1 MKRLFFFL
9 SISTLFLSFSADFTF
24 SAEKW
29 IKAKNN
35 PDCSFWIDPNPFE
48 TTLTGTWS
56 GNCLNGKLHG
66 KGLFIVK
73 YRKNGKWTGYV
84 HHGHF
89 KKGLEDGQG
98 TRIWTTGIR
107 YEGKWKKGK
116 FNGQGTLIFAS
127 GKKYVGEFKDGKYH
141 GQGTLTFASGKKY
154 VGIWVSGRFQ
164 DPSKEVK
171 KQKRFVEKKTD
182 FSSSLP
188 KCKNSPGR
196 GINGGKYWN
205 KCVGTVMYMQR
216 SRRSRKFYLVEYRGE
231 WKNGEKHGKGIKT
244 IYKDKAKTKILKV
257 DKGKWVAN
265 KFVGSNKGF
274 NEVQKF
280 LSSTLPKCHGS
291 PANYG
296 TRRWNDCIGILNFRS
311 GSRYVGMWKKGK
323 RHGKGILFYSSG
335 NRYMGDWKKGK
346 RHGKATLMYQNGA
359 RLVVQYTNGKRH
371 GRGTYTNKN
380 GKVKK
385 EIWIHGK
392 LDDGKLEKKY
402 ASSTG
407 LPVCKGS
414 PLPYA
419 LSNTDDFLTLK
430 KWDNCVGIAHKPVLR
445 STEGGIWKKGK
456 ISNGTLFFVSSKRNK
471 TITYVGEFKDGIFH
485 GKGIWTKHDM
495 RTNKKIKEFKG
506 FFAKGKFIGSKE
518 EMERVKKKAEEEK
531 KLMSS
536 TGLPK
541 CKGSPLPS
549 DRTASW
555 NNCVGVQMIAAVY
568 GNQLMGVFKNG
579 EVNGQGIYYYKKG
592 GKYVGGFKNGNFHG
606 QGTMYYHKGGK
617 YVGGWKNNSK
627 HGQGTDY
634 YSDGSKYVG
643 RFKNNKLHGH
653 VTYYKKSGKKEKR
666 IYVNGETVEQLFA
679 GIYFNHHYLDLCL
692 KSNLINKRKVTSVQ
706 KLTNKM
712 MNAVFKNHKIAR
724 RKQNVIKDAAWE
736 ASLKKFNGTTVI
748 QWSKAAGLGR
758 RTDFDWQKKSKLQ
771 KICRGQYRILDM
783 AVSHNL
789 RVFTGQTGRS
799 STRRKRRF

>member
-1 MKRLFFFL
+1 MSGRFQDPSKEVKKQKRFVEKK
-9 SISTLFLSFSADFTF
+9 TDFS
-24 SAEKW
+24 SSLPKC
-29 IKAKNN
+29 KNSPGRGIN
-35 PDCSFWIDPNPFE
+35 GGKYWNKCV
-48 TTLTGTWS
+48 GTVMYMQRSPRSKRVYLVEYRGEWK
-56 GNCLNGKLHG
+56 NGERHG
-66 KGLFIVK
+66 KG
-73 YRKNGKWTGYV
+73 
-84 HHGHF
+84 
-89 KKGLEDGQG
+89 
-98 TRIWTTGIR
+98 IR
-107 YEGKWKKGK
+107 TIYKGK
-116 FNGQGTLIFAS
+116 VKANGIF
-127 GKKYVGEFKDGKYH
+127 KLDK
-141 GQGTLTFASGKKY
+141 
-154 VGIWVSGRFQ
+154 GIWVSGRFQ

-171 KQKRFVEKKTD
+171 KQKRFVSKGKRVRPDSTRKYAGRSSREGPMPSAEEKKTD